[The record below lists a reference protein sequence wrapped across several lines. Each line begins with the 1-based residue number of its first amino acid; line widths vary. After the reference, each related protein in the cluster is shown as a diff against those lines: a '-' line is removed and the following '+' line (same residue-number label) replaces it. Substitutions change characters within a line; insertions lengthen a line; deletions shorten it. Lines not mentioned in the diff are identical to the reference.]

1 MGLFGGGLGTI
12 LGGTAGFVI
21 GGPAGAAIGA
31 GIGSGLDTSANAAQ
45 AAETQANAANQ
56 ASQLQY
62 DMFLQQ
68 QKTLSPFVQ
77 AGQNAI
83 SGFSPYIQG
92 GQNAYGQLT
101 NLAGLNGTNAQN
113 QAINAIESSPTFLA
127 QLQQGEN
134 AMRQNAAATGGL
146 RGGNFQNALMQYR
159 PTLLANNIAS
169 QMSTLGGL
177 ATSGLTASQN
187 LLQQGQNAAANTGT
201 ASMNAANQM
210 ATQLNLAGAATAG
223 GQLASGNF
231 LNSGLQGLGLAKSL
245 GLSNTNSGFYGFSPL
260 TALQYGTN
268 PFSQQTA
275 MLAEQGF

>member
-12 LGGTAGFVI
+12 LGGASGFVI

-159 PTLLANNIAS
+159 PTLLANNIAN

-210 ATQLNLAGAATAG
+210 ATQLGLAGAATAG

-245 GLSNTNSGFYGFSPL
+245 GLSFTAPSFSFGGLEPSYNTTPDYSLN
-260 TALQYGTN
+260 GTGY
-268 PFSQQTA
+268 FIS
-275 MLAEQGF
+275 

>member
-12 LGGTAGFVI
+12 LGGAAGFVI

-113 QAINAIESSPTFLA
+113 QAINAIQSSPTFLA
-127 QLQQGEN
+127 QIQQGEN

-177 ATSGLTASQN
+177 ATSGLNATQN
-187 LLQQGQNAAANTGT
+187 LTQIGQASAAGVGTAGQNMATNIGNLMGQSASAQAQAQIAAANAYGNIGSSAIKAAGMYYGGMNGLPSSYSTEWGT
-201 ASMNAANQM
+201 IP
-210 ATQLNLAGAATAG
+210 G
-223 GQLASGNF
+223 
-231 LNSGLQGLGLAKSL
+231 
-245 GLSNTNSGFYGFSPL
+245 
-260 TALQYGTN
+260 
-268 PFSQQTA
+268 SQQSA
-275 MLAEQGF
+275 MLAAQTYGV